1 MLSDAKQ
8 TRSPGRPR
16 RDRTRISSK
25 NQVTLPLDALATAGL
40 GTGDVLRVAA
50 DGPGRL
56 ILTREPDVVTTFAGR
71 LTGVYGPGY
80 LDELRDEWA

>member
-1 MLSDAKQ
+1 MFNTKQ
-8 TRSPGRPR
+8 KRNPGRPR
-16 RDRTRISSK
+16 RDRTKISTK

-40 GTGDVLRVAA
+40 GAGDVLRVAA

-56 ILTREPDVVTTFAGR
+56 ILTREQDPVSSFAGR

>member
-1 MLSDAKQ
+1 MRYVKQ
-8 TRSPGRPR
+8 TPRRGRPR

-25 NQVTLPLDALATAGL
+25 NQVTLPIDALEAAGL
-40 GTGDVLRVAA
+40 GSGDTLRVAA

-56 ILTREPDVVTTFAGR
+56 VLTRERDVVATFAGR
-71 LTGVYGPGY
+71 LSGVYGPGY

>member
-1 MLSDAKQ
+1 MRDVKQ
-8 TRSPGRPR
+8 TTRRGRPR

-25 NQVTLPLDALATAGL
+25 NQVTLPLDALAAAGL
-40 GTGDVLRVAA
+40 ASGDTLRVAA
-50 DGPGRL
+50 DGAGRL
-56 ILTREPDVVTTFAGR
+56 VLVREPDVVTSFAGR